1 MISIAVRFSNVRR
14 WLLPSVRHRRVDKPR
29 ISLRDR
35 VDNRKTVIHTY
46 APFAHTSV
54 ENDQRQID
62 LTLTR
67 FACLSNFDKRLSK
80 PPLRGIRLIHR
91 FKPNMA

>member
-54 ENDQRQID
+54 ENDQSQID
-62 LTLTR
+62 RTLTR
-67 FACLSNFDKRLSK
+67 SACLTHFDKKL
-80 PPLRGIRLIHR
+80 PALPLRGIRLTHR